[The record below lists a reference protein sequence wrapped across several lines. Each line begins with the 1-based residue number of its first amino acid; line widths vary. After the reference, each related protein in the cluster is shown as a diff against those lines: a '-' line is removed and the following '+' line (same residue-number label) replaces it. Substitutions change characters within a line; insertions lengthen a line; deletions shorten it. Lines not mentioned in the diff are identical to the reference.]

1 MAIPLLQTKLHIPRP
16 PSHLTARPHLVERL
30 DAGLQSGHRLTLVSA
45 PAGFGK
51 TTLLCE
57 WIRRQGAGDAPP
69 ADTQPRFAWLF
80 LDESDNDPTRFWSYV
95 VGALRTVRPGIGETM
110 LDVLNSPEPA
120 AAPSPARDGTGE
132 IKELLVGLINEL
144 SAGGTT

>member
-1 MAIPLLQTKLHIPRP
+1 MTIPLLKTKLHIPRLP
-16 PSHLTARPHLVERL
+16 PNLTARPRLVERL

-57 WIRRQGAGDAPP
+57 WIHRQDAGIAPP
-69 ADTQPRFAWLF
+69 TGTSPRFAWLF
-80 LDESDNDPTRFWSYV
+80 LDDGDNDPTRFWSCV

-110 LDVLNSPEPA
+110 LTVLENPEPA
-120 AAPSPARDGTGE
+120 SVHRLRRLEPER
-132 IKELLVGLINEL
+132 
-144 SAGGTT
+144 